1 MAAVPRHNNSK
12 GKSFMSQPKPWYAKL
27 YVQVLIAIFV
37 GILVGHFFPAT
48 GIELKP
54 MGDAFIALI
63 KMMIAPIVF
72 CNVVHGIASM
82 GDMKKL
88 GRVGFKTLVYF
99 EVVSTLAMVIGV
111 IAAVTIQPGAGF
123 NLDPSTLDPSG
134 VPDVSSRGADGGFA
148 MFLFNMIPDT
158 FIGAFTHGDVLP
170 VLVIAILSGFAISQ
184 MKGAARERLTSA
196 LGDATKFFFGII
208 RIVSRAAPLGA
219 LGAIAF
225 TVGAYGA
232 VSLWNLVELIFTFYL
247 TAAVF
252 VALVLGLVARMAGF
266 SIFRFMAY
274 IKEEIFIVLGTSSSE
289 TVMPQMMQKLESM
302 GARKSTVGLVFPTG
316 YSFNTDGSNIY
327 ITLAALFLAQAT
339 NTHMSPTDILGLLL
353 FAMVTSKG
361 ASGVSGTAFVTLAV
375 TLTVFPAIPIQ
386 SLAILLGI
394 DKFMSECRA
403 LTNIIGNGVATL
415 VVSRWENELDA
426 KTLQS
431 NLLRADTNGD

>member
-1 MAAVPRHNNSK
+1 
-12 GKSFMSQPKPWYAKL
+12 MSQPKPWYAKL
-27 YVQVLIAIFV
+27 YAQVLIAIV
-37 GILVGHFFPAT
+37 IGVLVGHYFPSL
-48 GIELKP
+48 GVDLKP
-54 MGDAFIALI
+54 LGDGFIALI

-82 GDMKKL
+82 GNMKKL
-88 GRVGFKTLVYF
+88 GRVGLKTLVYF

-111 IAAVTIQPGAGF
+111 IAALVIRPGDGF
-123 NLDPSTLDPSG
+123 NLDPSVLDPSA
-134 VPDVSSRGADGGFA
+134 VPDVSQRGADGGFA
-148 MFLFNMIPDT
+148 SFLFSMIPDT
-158 FIGAFTHGDVLP
+158 FVGAFTNGDVLP
-170 VLVIAILSGFAISQ
+170 VLLIAILAGFAISQ
-184 MKGAARERLTSA
+184 MKGALRDRLIGA
-196 LGDATKFFFGII
+196 VGDATKLFFGII
-208 RIVSRAAPLGA
+208 RIVSKAAPLGA

-232 VSLWNLVELIFTFYL
+232 VSLWNLVELILTFYL

-252 VALVLGLVARMAGF
+252 ILGVLGIVAHLAGF
-266 SIFRFMAY
+266 SILRFLAY
-274 IKEEIFIVLGTSSSE
+274 IKDEIFIVLGTSSSE
-289 TVMPQMMQKLESM
+289 TVMPQMMQKLENM
-302 GARKSTVGLVFPTG
+302 GAPQSTVGLVFPTG

-339 NTHMSPTDILGLLL
+339 NTHMSPADIVGLLL

-403 LTNIIGNGVATL
+403 LTNIVGNGVATL

-426 KTLQS
+426 ETLRE
-431 NLLRADTNGD
+431 NLRQPVSGSE

>member
-1 MAAVPRHNNSK
+1 MSSSK
-12 GKSFMSQPKPWYAKL
+12 RWYKKL

-37 GILVGHFFPAT
+37 GILVGHFFPTT
-48 GIELKP
+48 GVDLKP
-54 MGDAFIALI
+54 LGDAFISLI

-88 GRVGFKTLVYF
+88 GRVGLKTLVYF
-99 EVVSTLAMVIGV
+99 EVISTVAMVIGV
-111 IAAVTIQPGAGF
+111 VAALVIQPGAGF
-123 NLDPSTLDPSG
+123 NLDPSTLDPNA
-134 VPDVSSRGADGGFA
+134 VPDISGRGAGGGFA
-148 MFLFNMIPDT
+148 GFVMSIIPDT
-158 FIGAFTHGDVLP
+158 FVGAFTHGQVLP
-170 VLVIAILSGFAISQ
+170 VLMIAILSGFAISR
-184 MKGAARERLTSA
+184 MKGELRERLTKFV
-196 LGDATKFFFGII
+196 GDATQFFFGII
-208 RIVSRAAPLGA
+208 RIVTRAAPLGA

-232 VSLWNLVELIFTFYL
+232 VSLWNLVELIMTFYL
-247 TAAVF
+247 TALVF
-252 VALVLGLVARMAGF
+252 ILGVLGLIAYFTGF
-266 SIFRFMAY
+266 SILRFLTF
-274 IKEEIFIVLGTSSSE
+274 IKDEIFIVLGTSSSE
-289 TVMPQMMQKLESM
+289 TVMPQMMEKLEKM

-339 NTHMSPTDILGLLL
+339 NTHMSPAEIVGLLL

-361 ASGVSGTAFVTLAV
+361 ASGVSGTAFITLAV
-375 TLTVFPAIPIQ
+375 TLTVFPAIPLQ

-426 KTLQS
+426 ETLRH
-431 NLLRADTNGD
+431 NLLQLDSEGQ

>member
-1 MAAVPRHNNSK
+1 MTK
-12 GKSFMSQPKPWYAKL
+12 PKPWYAKL
-27 YVQVLIAIFV
+27 YIQVLIAIFI
-37 GILVGHFFPAT
+37 GALTGHFFPTT
-48 GIELKP
+48 GMDLKP
-54 MGDAFIALI
+54 LGDGFIALI

-88 GRVGFKTLVYF
+88 GRVGLKTLIYF
-99 EVVSTLAMVIGV
+99 EVFSTLAMVIGV
-111 IAAVTIQPGAGF
+111 VAALVLQPGAGF
-123 NLDPSTLDPSG
+123 NLDPSTLNPEA
-134 VPDVSSRGADGGFA
+134 VPDVSKSGAHGGFA
-148 MFLFNMIPDT
+148 GFVLSIIPKT
-158 FIGAFTHGDVLP
+158 FVGAFTHGGVLP

-184 MKGAARERLTSA
+184 MKGEIRDRMIRTV
-196 LGDATKFFFGII
+196 GDATKFFFGVI
-208 RIVSRAAPLGA
+208 RIVSKAAPAGA
-219 LGAIAF
+219 LGAITF

-247 TAAVF
+247 TALVF
-252 VALVLGLVARMAGF
+252 IVGVLGLVAYMAGF
-266 SIFRFMAY
+266 SIFRFLSF
-274 IKEEIFIVLGTSSSE
+274 IKDEIFIVLGTSSSE
-289 TVMPQMMQKLESM
+289 TVMPQMMQKLQRM
-302 GARKSTVGLVFPTG
+302 GAPESTVGLVFPTG
-316 YSFNTDGSNIY
+316 YSFNADGANIY

-361 ASGVSGTAFVTLAV
+361 GAGVSGTAFVTLAV

-415 VVSRWENELDA
+415 VVSRWEKELDA
-426 KTLQS
+426 PPLRN
-431 NLLRADTNGD
+431 NLLQTNGDAE